1 MLRVLQAKERFEKR
15 LGAMRA
21 DASNTTTNSSATS
34 NTSQPSAPA
43 GSLSG
48 WVPAQAMLTCFYSLH
63 GGFLSE
69 GQLLASDNIDKI
81 RHIPCVAVQG
91 AADLICPPGTAL
103 DLQEAWPEMRLVLV
117 QGAGHSMYDPKI
129 TNQLVKATDEF
140 YTAMDG
146 SVTF

>member
-1 MLRVLQAKERFEKR
+1 M
-15 LGAMRA
+15 
-21 DASNTTTNSSATS
+21 
-34 NTSQPSAPA
+34 
-43 GSLSG
+43 
-48 WVPAQAMLTCFYSLH
+48 
-63 GGFLSE
+63 
-69 GQLLASDNIDKI
+69 
-81 RHIPCVAVQG
+81 QG
-91 AADLICPPGTAL
+91 AADLICPPGTVL